1 MTLVDCPFGNDD
13 VLRIAI
19 EGHKYEIYGH
29 SHPGEPFPVASSD
42 DKWVLRKLRQ
52 KSSKLISG
60 MTGICI
66 EFDAIG

>member
-1 MTLVDCPFGNDD
+1 MVRESRKMSGENEQKWSRLFDG
-13 VLRIAI
+13 
-19 EGHKYEIYGH
+19 Y
-29 SHPGEPFPVASSD
+29 GEPFPVASSD

>member
-1 MTLVDCPFGNDD
+1 MSKINNYLQKA
-13 VLRIAI
+13 VL